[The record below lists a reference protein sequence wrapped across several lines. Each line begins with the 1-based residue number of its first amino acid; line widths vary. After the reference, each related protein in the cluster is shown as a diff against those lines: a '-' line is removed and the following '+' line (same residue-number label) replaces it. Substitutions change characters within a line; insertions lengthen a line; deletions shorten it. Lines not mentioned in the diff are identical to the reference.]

1 MTVPSPSLFPGPD
14 VFPGPEL
21 TPESPIV
28 APRVPAEVPHF
39 AYPFR
44 FDAAGAVTTEQ
55 DSGDEIMDCARVVLL
70 CPRGYRA
77 ELPDFGIPDQTFRN
91 EPDVQAIESA
101 LAEWE
106 PRAIAHVTA
115 NRDATDE
122 LVSNV
127 TARLSPRAQD

>member
-1 MTVPSPSLFPGPD
+1 MPSPSPTLYPGEA
-14 VFPGPEL
+14 VFPGPAD
-21 TPESPIV
+21 P
-28 APRVPAEVPHF
+28 APRVLAEVPHF

-70 CPRGYRA
+70 CPLGYRA

-122 LVSNV
+122 FVSNV